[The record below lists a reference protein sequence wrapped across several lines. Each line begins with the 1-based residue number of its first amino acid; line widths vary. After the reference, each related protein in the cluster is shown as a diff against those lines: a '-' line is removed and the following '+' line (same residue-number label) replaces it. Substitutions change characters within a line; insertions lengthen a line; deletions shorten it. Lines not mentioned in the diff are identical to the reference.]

1 MILAAAPFE
10 FLSVKTS
17 IAVPSSSFPNSPRST
32 PAFLLICAS
41 AGPHKVAS
49 AKLASIPATPI
60 TPKSGQPLPR
70 IMPSPPKTGPHPL
83 RVSAASIAPSPR
95 PPFHRAPLPPA
106 PFILPLFDRVVLAFL
121 SVATENRVCSLPFLS
136 QLDNLR
142 VVLVN
147 PRNPLNIGAAA
158 RAMSNFG
165 FFHLRVV
172 NPYELA
178 FREARSAVGASPLL
192 ARAEEFKTLAD
203 AIEDCTLV
211 VGTTAVGRRQPQHL
225 VKRLEQAAPL
235 IRKRL
240 SGSRVALLFGSEK
253 RGLSNE
259 DLSHCQWLL
268 RIPTREDHRSMNLG
282 QAVAVCLYE
291 LARDPHAAP
300 PPGKRTAAT
309 AAELERITSALLDA
323 LLASGY
329 VKSPPAASQK
339 RRTAAPT
346 DEKIRRLVRRLHLS
360 SSDADLLLGILRQI
374 LWKSRSTN
382 DSAD

>member
-1 MILAAAPFE
+1 
-10 FLSVKTS
+10 
-17 IAVPSSSFPNSPRST
+17 
-32 PAFLLICAS
+32 
-41 AGPHKVAS
+41 
-49 AKLASIPATPI
+49 
-60 TPKSGQPLPR
+60 
-70 IMPSPPKTGPHPL
+70 MPSQ
-83 RVSAASIAPSPR
+83 
-95 PPFHRAPLPPA
+95 
-106 PFILPLFDRVVLAFL
+106 
-121 SVATENRVCSLPFLS
+121 S

-192 ARAEEFKTLAD
+192 ARAEEFKSLAE
-203 AIEDCTLV
+203 AVADCTLI
-211 VGTTAVGRRQPQHL
+211 VGTTAVGRRDPQHP
-225 VKRLEQAAPL
+225 VKRPEQSAPL

-240 SGSRVALLFGSEK
+240 ANSRVALLFGSEK

-259 DLSHCQWLL
+259 DLSHCHWLL

-291 LARDPHAAP
+291 LVRDPHAAP
-300 PPGKRTAAT
+300 PPAKRIAAT

-329 VKSPPAASQK
+329 LKSLPTAAQK

-374 LWKSRSTN
+374 LWKSRSAN